1 MLSRLRGRL
10 TYANVVA
17 TLALFLALGGTSYA
31 VKQLGS
37 NDIRDNSI
45 RSRDVRDN
53 SLGSGDIHNG
63 SLALRD
69 FKPSQRP
76 RGPRGKGGPRGP
88 RGLRGKTGKAGKRG
102 KTGKTGAAGI
112 SGVTV
117 VSKDTARDSNNKS
130 GTAQCPSGKRAL
142 AGGAILKTGPP
153 GSIALADSG
162 PSGSTPSGWTAG
174 GIEVNNATLEPWQ
187 LTVYAVCAKAGR

>member
-1 MLSRLRGRL
+1 MLRRLSTRV

-17 TLALFLALGGTSYA
+17 TLALFVALGGTSYA

-76 RGPRGKGGPRGP
+76 RGTRGKTGARGP
-88 RGLRGKTGKAGKRG
+88 RGRTGKTGKRG
-102 KTGKTGAAGI
+102 KTGKTGPAGI

-142 AGGAILKTGPP
+142 GGGAILKTGPP
-153 GSIALADSG
+153 GSVAISDSG

-187 LTVYAVCAKAGR
+187 LTVYAVCAKAAR